1 MRHVQIIVTGK
12 PIAKKRPRFFRR
24 GSSVGTYNPQE
35 TEEGRW
41 LLSARTQLPEKQ
53 IEGPVNLMCN
63 FYFEIPKSTP
73 KKNRAEAVHT
83 KKPDL
88 DNLVKFIKDCLN
100 GEAWKDDSQVV
111 SLFAQKI
118 YERDGNGP
126 RTEIILTY

>member
-1 MRHVQIIVTGK
+1 
-12 PIAKKRPRFFRR
+12 
-24 GSSVGTYNPQE
+24 
-35 TEEGRW
+35 
-41 LLSARTQLPEKQ
+41 
-53 IEGPVNLMCN
+53 MCN